1 MTTHEAHEA
10 RSPTGRPR
18 PHRLL
23 PIAGITLAVV
33 AVLAHLAGG
42 AALLHVGLGGALAS
56 LGFGGGAL
64 VVGLAAVIA
73 LKLLAVFGARR
84 WLRRR

>member
-1 MTTHEAHEA
+1 MTVHEAHEA
-10 RSPTGRPR
+10 RPPAGRPR

-23 PIAGITLAVV
+23 PIAGITVAVV

-42 AALLHVGLGGALAS
+42 AALLHVGLGGTLAS
-56 LGFGGGAL
+56 LGLGGSAM

-73 LKLLAVFGARR
+73 LKLLVVFGARR
-84 WLRRR
+84 WVRRR